1 MQQVLELLVVEPA
14 QATQRAQI
22 HGVAVLVDRE
32 RAVAGDEEVQLEQ
45 PAVESLASLARHV
58 HDARQKEE
66 DAVFFEDIDADR
78 RGAAP
83 HIGVSVLVERVEV
96 DADREAEA
104 LDVVVHHLRGVAVDR
119 AALAVLVGRRFL
131 AHGSS
136 LWGRHASSPSNN
148 RRKWISGRRQPSTLK
163 RRGRASG
170 LLGLVVALVAACGG
184 EPAAPDA
191 GAAHVAVAAPPDESA
206 AYALAPDALRAAYH
220 DTAARAARAEATQS
234 GVTLS
239 RQAAGL
245 ARVLARRQRDATFVD
260 AARRH
265 LREATRRARLPGACD
280 AALELARLEA
290 VDAAD
295 LTAAYLVAHRAVVR
309 FGGDEAF
316 ARCVAEARRTVAV
329 LGAFRPDPA
338 VLAAA
343 DAAPDDEGE
352 LPPPAPRAAEVSAE
366 VAVAEWAAAQ
376 PGATAFGRT
385 PRLERVEILGAQTP
399 AAAGA
404 DGPPAGEPATT
415 ARVAL
420 YFDRVAVFERG
431 ELAADGALPRRAYL
445 DFRGAVQAA
454 EVAAATRIGA
464 GGVERVRVARLD
476 PSTLRVA
483 FDLEHGAR
491 YRLFFLPDP
500 YRVVIDFDRDPLEAR
515 AAAGQIAQPP
525 GGPHPLG
532 MLVLDP
538 GHGGDDHG
546 ARSETGLRESH
557 IVLELAQRVKAI
569 LARRLPS
576 TRVLLTRERDE
587 FLSLERRAAMANVVG
602 ADAFVSIHLNASPT
616 PAERGGVGTF
626 VLDTAPDRASLS
638 LAARE
643 NGTTEGEVTSLQRIL
658 ASLQRADQAVDS
670 RALAE
675 RLQGTTLA
683 AGRREYPA
691 LHDRGTQS
699 AMFYVLVG
707 ARMPAVLV
715 EASFILRAPE
725 SPQLAREPYK
735 QALAEGIADGIVRY
749 ARGQ

>member
-1 MQQVLELLVVEPA
+1 MQQVLELFVVEPA

-22 HGVAVLVDRE
+22 DGVAILVDRE
-32 RAVAGDEEVQLEQ
+32 RAVTGDEEVQLEQ

-83 HIGVSVLVERVEV
+83 HIGVSVLVERIEI
-96 DADREAEA
+96 DAHRQAEA
-104 LDVVVHHLRGVAVDR
+104 LNVVVHHLRGVAVDG
-119 AALAVLVGRRFL
+119 AALAVLVRRRFL

-136 LWGRHASSPSNN
+136 LWGRHASSPPND
-148 RRKWISGRRQPSTLK
+148 RRKWIPTGLGAA
-163 RRGRASG
+163 RRGGPVSRVLAAV
-170 LLGLVVALVAACGG
+170 LVAVLAACGG

-191 GAAHVAVAAPPDESA
+191 GTAHPAVAAPPDEAA

-220 DTAARAARAEATQS
+220 DTAARAARAEATAS

-260 AARRH
+260 SARRH

-280 AALELARLEA
+280 AALELSRLEA

-295 LTAAYLVAHRAVVR
+295 LTAAYLVAHRTVVR

-316 ARCVAEARRTVAV
+316 ARCVAEARRTLAV
-329 LGAFRPDPA
+329 LGAYRPDPA

-343 DAAPDDEGE
+343 DAAPDDEGD
-352 LPPPAPRAAEVSAE
+352 LAARAPRAAEISAD

-376 PGATAFGRT
+376 PGATAAGRT
-385 PRLERVEILGAQTP
+385 PRLERVEVLGAQTS
-399 AAAGA
+399 AAGA
-404 DGPPAGEPATT
+404 DGPPAGEPAPT

-431 ELAADGALPRRAYL
+431 ELPADGALPRRAYL
-445 DFRGAVQAA
+445 DFRGAVQAT
-454 EVAAATRIGA
+454 EVAPATRIGA

-483 FDLEHGAR
+483 FDLEQGAR

-500 YRVVIDFDRDPLEAR
+500 YRVVLDFDRDPLEAR
-515 AAAGQIAQPP
+515 AAAGQVAQRP
-525 GGPHPLG
+525 GGPRPLG
-532 MLVLDP
+532 VLVLDP

-569 LARRLPS
+569 LARRLPT
-576 TRVLLTRERDE
+576 TRVLLTRERDV

-626 VLDTAPDRASLS
+626 VLDTEPDRASLS

-735 QALAEGIADGIVRY
+735 QALAEGIADGVVRY